1 MYVYIYIYVFVL
13 KNIIKDTYAQI
24 YHSHTSLSLKLT
36 GSFLISVT
44 PTIAGPNPALTY
56 SRLRMIIH
64 IYMNIY
70 LYMRIVFSLTSA
82 NTFGLLN

>member
-56 SRLRMIIH
+56 SRLQIIIYLHGMH
-64 IYMNIY
+64 IYIFIY
-70 LYMRIVFSLTSA
+70 A
-82 NTFGLLN
+82 NSIFTYLC